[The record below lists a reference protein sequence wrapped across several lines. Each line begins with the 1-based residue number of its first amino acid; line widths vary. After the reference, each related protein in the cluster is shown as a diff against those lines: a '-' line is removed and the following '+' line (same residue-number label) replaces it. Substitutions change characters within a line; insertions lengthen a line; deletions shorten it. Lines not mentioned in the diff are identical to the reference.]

1 MPTGWDFMGY
11 FDDFTLCN
19 VTEVSM
25 YGKNKLELIH
35 TECHYLGLM
44 QGDITLGNKNISAP
58 FIYFT
63 PQNINTPN
71 GWHSPAGKSR
81 KNFYLECT
89 GKRADRLFAAF
100 RAEKCV
106 QRYFIK
112 DPLPYEHKLRLLK
125 ELFKQGPSINKG
137 KIVLVLEEFALLL
150 EEEIFHSSDR
160 LSEKYCMEDTVKE
173 MGKDPGKKWD
183 FRKEAAKSS
192 LSLRHWNR
200 LFVRYAGVPPY
211 TYLRECRI
219 RLAKELLGTTAL
231 PIKEIS
237 EKCGLQG
244 TAEFTRF
251 FRTNCGMTPGKFR
264 RRKMG

>member
-19 VTEVSM
+19 ITEVSM

-44 QGDITLGNKNISAP
+44 QGEVILENKNISAP

-63 PQNINTPN
+63 PQDINTPN

-100 RAEKCV
+100 GAEKCV

-150 EEEIFHSSDR
+150 EEEIFHSSDH